1 MHNLNS
7 TTFKM
12 PDTFREAR
20 LKTIKEEESS
30 FLETSRQSRAI
41 VMDSSQDYRNPSAE
55 FGKEED
61 ELRLLAD
68 QVDED
73 GVKKLILTH
82 SSHHGRADKTLHS

>member
-1 MHNLNS
+1 
-7 TTFKM
+7 
-12 PDTFREAR
+12 
-20 LKTIKEEESS
+20 
-30 FLETSRQSRAI
+30 
-41 VMDSSQDYRNPSAE
+41 MDSSQDYRNPSAE
-55 FGKEED
+55 FGKGED